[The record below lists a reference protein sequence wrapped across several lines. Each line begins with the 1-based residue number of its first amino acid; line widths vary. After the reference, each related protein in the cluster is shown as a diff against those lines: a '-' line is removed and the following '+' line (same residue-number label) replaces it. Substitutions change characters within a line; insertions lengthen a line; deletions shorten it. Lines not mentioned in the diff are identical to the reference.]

1 MLFAQGI
8 CELLSECEY
17 METGPYLKAFFKNK
31 SEYLTSKQCLEY
43 LGEIFK
49 SAI

>member
-1 MLFAQGI
+1 MLFEQGI
-8 CELLSECEY
+8 CELLSECEC
-17 METGPYLKAFFKNK
+17 METGPYLKAFFK
-31 SEYLTSKQCLEY
+31 SESYYLTLKQYLGY